1 MKKIGIHISK
11 ASGEDIMC
19 IHDMAQVVFRH
30 TYREILSPEQMEYMM
45 DWMYSPANLQKQLD
59 EGHVYYIAYRDG
71 KPCGYVS
78 VQPEGIAD
86 DGRLLFHLQKIYVLP
101 SEQGHGLG
109 RALFDRAV
117 AHVREAVLAREAAH
131 VQEVVHG
138 REGVPAREVV
148 HVREVAHVHEVAG
161 GCTEECVEG
170 CGARIELNVNRNNP
184 SIGFYHHLG
193 LRILRQG
200 DFHIGNGY
208 YMNDYIMGLEV

>member
-1 MKKIGIHISK
+1 MENINITK
-11 ASGEDIMC
+11 ATGEDIMC

-45 DWMYSPANLQKQLD
+45 EWMYSPANLQKQLD

-71 KPCGYVS
+71 KACGYVS

-86 DGRLLFHLQKIYVLP
+86 DGRLLFHLQKIYVLL

-117 AHVREAVLAREAAH
+117 AHVREAAEGREA
-131 VQEVVHG
+131 
-138 REGVPAREVV
+138 
-148 HVREVAHVHEVAG
+148 
-161 GCTEECVEG
+161 
-170 CGARIELNVNRNNP
+170 RIKLNVNRNNP

>member
-1 MKKIGIHISK
+1 MNKKIGIHISK

-59 EGHVYYIAYRDG
+59 EGHVYYIAYRDE
-71 KPCGYVS
+71 KACGYVS
-78 VQPEGIAD
+78 VQHEGIAD

-131 VQEVVHG
+131 VQEV
-138 REGVPAREVV
+138 
-148 HVREVAHVHEVAG
+148 AG
-161 GCTEECVEG
+161 GCTEECVEGCVEG

>member
-1 MKKIGIHISK
+1 MDKKIGIHISK

-101 SEQGHGLG
+101 PEQGHGLG

-117 AHVREAVLAREAAH
+117 DHVREAVLAREAAH
-131 VQEVVHG
+131 VQ
-138 REGVPAREVV
+138 
-148 HVREVAHVHEVAG
+148 EVAG

>member
-1 MKKIGIHISK
+1 
-11 ASGEDIMC
+11 MC

>member
-1 MKKIGIHISK
+1 MNKIGIHISK
-11 ASGEDIMC
+11 ASSEDIMC

-45 DWMYSPANLQKQLD
+45 GWMYSPANLQKQLD
-59 EGHVYYIAYRDG
+59 EGHVYYIAYHDG

-86 DGRLLFHLQKIYVLP
+86 DGHLLFHLQKIYVLP

-117 AHVREAVLAREAAH
+117 AHVREAVLT
-131 VQEVVHG
+131 
-138 REGVPAREVV
+138 REVV
-148 HVREVAHVHEVAG
+148 HVREVAG

-170 CGARIELNVNRNNP
+170 CGARIELNVNRSNP

-200 DFHIGNGY
+200 DFHIGNGF
-208 YMNDYIMGLEV
+208 YMNDYIMGLEL

>member
-1 MKKIGIHISK
+1 MDKIGIHISK

-109 RALFDRAV
+109 RALFERAV

-131 VQEVVHG
+131 VQEV
-138 REGVPAREVV
+138 
-148 HVREVAHVHEVAG
+148 AG
-161 GCTEECVEG
+161 GCTEECVEGCVEG
-170 CGARIELNVNRNNP
+170 CGARIELNVNRSNP

>member
-1 MKKIGIHISK
+1 MEKCDTHISQ

-30 TYREILSPEQMEYMM
+30 TYREILSLEQMEYMM

-78 VQPEGIAD
+78 VQPEGPAD

-117 AHVREAVLAREAAH
+117 AHVRE
-131 VQEVVHG
+131 
-138 REGVPAREVV
+138 
-148 HVREVAHVHEVAG
+148 VAG
-161 GCTEECVEG
+161 GCVEGCVEG

-200 DFHIGNGY
+200 DFHIGNGF
-208 YMNDYIMGLEV
+208 YMNDYIMGLEL

>member
-1 MKKIGIHISK
+1 MKTCIEK

-86 DGRLLFHLQKIYVLP
+86 DGSLLFHLQKIYVLP

-109 RALFDRAV
+109 RALFDHAV

-131 VQEVVHG
+131 VQ
-138 REGVPAREVV
+138 
-148 HVREVAHVHEVAG
+148 EVAG

-193 LRILRQG
+193 LHILRQG

>member
-1 MKKIGIHISK
+1 MNKIGIHISK

-45 DWMYSPANLQKQLD
+45 DWMYSPANLQKQLE

-86 DGRLLFHLQKIYVLP
+86 DGRQLFHLQKIYVLP

-117 AHVREAVLAREAAH
+117 DHVREAVLAREAAH
-131 VQEVVHG
+131 VQEV
-138 REGVPAREVV
+138 
-148 HVREVAHVHEVAG
+148 AG
-161 GCTEECVEG
+161 GCTEECVEGCVEG

-200 DFHIGNGY
+200 DFHIGNGF

>member
-1 MKKIGIHISK
+1 
-11 ASGEDIMC
+11 MC

-71 KPCGYVS
+71 EPCGYVS
-78 VQPEGIAD
+78 VQHEGIAD
-86 DGRLLFHLQKIYVLP
+86 DSRLLFHLQKIYVLP

-131 VQEVVHG
+131 VQEV
-138 REGVPAREVV
+138 
-148 HVREVAHVHEVAG
+148 AG
-161 GCTEECVEG
+161 GCTEECVEGCVEG

>member
-1 MKKIGIHISK
+1 MDKKIGIHISK

-71 KPCGYVS
+71 KACGYVS

-101 SEQGHGLG
+101 PEQGHGLG

-117 AHVREAVLAREAAH
+117 AHVRES
-131 VQEVVHG
+131 VHG
-138 REGVPAREVV
+138 REST
-148 HVREVAHVHEVAG
+148 G
-161 GCTEECVEG
+161 GFEAVGRHDASERCK
-170 CGARIELNVNRNNP
+170 ARIELNVNRNNP

-193 LRILRQG
+193 LHILRQG
-200 DFHIGNGY
+200 DFHIGNGF